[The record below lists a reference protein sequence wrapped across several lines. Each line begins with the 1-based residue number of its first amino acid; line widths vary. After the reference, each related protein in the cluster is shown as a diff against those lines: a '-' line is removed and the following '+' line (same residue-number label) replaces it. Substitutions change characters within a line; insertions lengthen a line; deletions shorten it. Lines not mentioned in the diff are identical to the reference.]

1 MNTLKVVDEREVLG
15 KQFKIYGDFKN
26 PLFLAKDV
34 AEWIEHNKPSELT
47 QNVDENEK
55 LKAIISLSGQN
66 REVIMLTEDGLYEV
80 LMQSRKPI
88 AKEFKREVK
97 KILKSVRKNGGYLAG
112 QENDTPEM
120 IVAKALVVAQNI
132 IKQNEQRIAEL
143 TPKAEYFDDRDHNN
157 RG

>member
-1 MNTLKVVDEREVLG
+1 
-15 KQFKIYGDFKN
+15 
-26 PLFLAKDV
+26 
-34 AEWIEHNKPSELT
+34 
-47 QNVDENEK
+47 
-55 LKAIISLSGQN
+55 
-66 REVIMLTEDGLYEV
+66 MLTEDGLYEV

-132 IKQNEQRIAEL
+132 IKQNEQRHR
-143 TPKAEYFDDRDHNN
+143 KQVV
-157 RG
+157 G